1 MKTPLSYFIDAL
13 FAYNDQ
19 SFEDAFQLTEKAA
32 QADPQSL
39 FFQQATLFL
48 QKKAVIKNEDVY
60 VSPEGFEK
68 FIRGGGNL
76 PLYANTSAFLN
87 DVYKK
92 SGAQTLLDIGVGD
105 GHALLPALSEQIAE
119 LDLIEPSTALLDK
132 LTHKLE
138 KRKISYRAHPMQW
151 QHFRDLADS
160 NSFQV
165 WNIIQMTFSADT
177 FLPDERSAL
186 LNWCAKR
193 CKQFIIAE
201 FDVPLFSTMLTP
213 DVIGYY
219 VSKYELGLAEYR
231 NEERVMQGFLM
242 PVFFGN
248 FAHDSERV
256 TFEQTGVHWQTDLEK
271 AGFTTVQKYPI
282 FDYWWAPAF
291 MLQAKGQ
298 G

>member
-13 FAYNDQ
+13 FAYHDQ
-19 SFEDAFQLTEKAA
+19 SFEAAFQLAEKAV

-39 FFQQATLFL
+39 FFQQAALFL
-48 QKKAVIKNEDVY
+48 QKTAVNKIVDVY

-76 PLYANTSAFLN
+76 PLYTNTSALLN

-92 SGAQTLLDIGVGD
+92 SGSQTLLDIGVGD
-105 GHALLPALSEQIAE
+105 GHALLPALSEHIAE
-119 LDLIEPSTALLDK
+119 LDLIEPSTAMLDK
-132 LTHKLE
+132 LTEELK
-138 KRKISYRAHPMQW
+138 KRMVAYRAYPMRW
-151 QHFRDLADS
+151 QHFQAQLGSKSVR
-160 NSFQV
+160 V
-165 WNIIQMTFSADT
+165 WDIIQMTFSVHT
-177 FLPDERSAL
+177 FLPDERAAL
-186 LNWCAKR
+186 LDWCAKR
-193 CKQFIIAE
+193 CKQFLITE
-201 FDVPLFSTMLTP
+201 FDVPLFSDMLTP

-248 FAHDSERV
+248 FAHNSERV
-256 TFEQTGVHWQTDLEK
+256 TFEQTAVHWQTDLEK
-271 AGFTTVQKYPI
+271 AGFTAVQKYPI

-291 MLQAKGQ
+291 MFSAKGQ